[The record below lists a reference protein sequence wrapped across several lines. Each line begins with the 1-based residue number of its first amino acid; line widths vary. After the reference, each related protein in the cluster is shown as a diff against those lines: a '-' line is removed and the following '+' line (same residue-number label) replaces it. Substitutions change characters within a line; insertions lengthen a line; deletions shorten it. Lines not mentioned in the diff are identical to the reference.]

1 MCNTQSFGFE
11 GVGPNIGKSEEG
23 MEKKKQIK
31 PQIVVKDLNN
41 ADRTTHRKWRLSLDH
56 ARRIGSH
63 FHI

>member
-23 MEKKKQIK
+23 MGKKKQIK

-41 ADRTTHRKWRLSLDH
+41 ADRTTHRK
-56 ARRIGSH
+56 
-63 FHI
+63 